1 MIANILIVLGFCT
14 ATVGAAGFGP
24 TTETLAVPLLI
35 GGVLVLGAGGVM
47 QKKAK
52 AAAVSIAGAEH
63 GGLRGELKRLLHA
76 IKDRVT
82 ELDEQ
87 KSTLSPDDMR
97 VRIDGL
103 LTGEYFD
110 LTSQN
115 EEIAREIGYNDYARI
130 WEGVAVAER
139 QLARVWSMTTD
150 GYMEQSLVDLTSAR
164 KQIEHACAMAD
175 QTKDA

>member
-24 TTETLAVPLLI
+24 TTETYAIPLLI
-35 GGVLVLGAGGVM
+35 GGVVVLGAGGVM
-47 QKKAK
+47 QKRAK
-52 AAAVSIAGAEH
+52 AAAASTGAGEH
-63 GGLRGELKRLLHA
+63 GGLRAELKRLLHV
-76 IKDRVT
+76 IKDRVV

-97 VRIDGL
+97 ERIDAL

-110 LTSQN
+110 LTSQSD
-115 EEIAREIGYNDYARI
+115 EIAREIGFSDYARV

-150 GYMEQSLVDLTSAR
+150 GYMEQSLVDVVSAR
-164 KQIEHACAMAD
+164 KQLEHASEMAD
-175 QTKDA
+175 QI